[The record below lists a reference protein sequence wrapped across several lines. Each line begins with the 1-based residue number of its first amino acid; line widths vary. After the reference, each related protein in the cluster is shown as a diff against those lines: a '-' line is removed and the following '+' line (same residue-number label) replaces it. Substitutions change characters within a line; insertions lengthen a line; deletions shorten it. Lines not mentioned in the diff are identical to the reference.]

1 MLAERKHCELTVMRK
16 KNKEIEGQGFRDG
29 DERGDMGTYSG
40 VMSIRKP
47 EL

>member
-1 MLAERKHCELTVMRK
+1 MLAERKHCEPTAMRK
-16 KNKEIEGQGFRDG
+16 KDKEIEGQGFGDG
-29 DERGDMGTYSG
+29 DERGDVDTYAG